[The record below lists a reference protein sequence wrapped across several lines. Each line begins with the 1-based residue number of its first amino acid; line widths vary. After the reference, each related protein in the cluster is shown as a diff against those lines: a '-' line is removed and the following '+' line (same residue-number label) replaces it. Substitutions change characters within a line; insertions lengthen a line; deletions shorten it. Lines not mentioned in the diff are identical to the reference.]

1 MKDKIKSELDQLI
14 HAIAQQRRSADS
26 GSAIAMLKVR
36 VAFQAIVDAADDVDA
51 ESGKVIR
58 MLAAALAGM
67 EQQLESEL
75 WENDHYTRMLIEN
88 VNKSVKEL
96 PEPQADQ
103 NVHKQNDPAVR
114 EAVLKIT
121 DGKCAYCGCDLKTEH
136 HGSDAFVVEHV
147 VPKSKGGPDNIVNF
161 VPSCRGCN
169 NAKSDRHVY
178 HFISN
183 VLPYRMAKA
192 GGAS

>member
-1 MKDKIKSELDQLI
+1 MSEDMKRAMSKLHVTLANRGRAHDFATLTKLLRLRVSLQGAREVLGEYDHPKSVAECLDRAMEEL
-14 HAIAQQRRSADS
+14 
-26 GSAIAMLKVR
+26 G
-36 VAFQAIVDAADDVDA
+36 
-51 ESGKVIR
+51 E
-58 MLAAALAGM
+58 
-67 EQQLESEL
+67 LEFVTEANL
-75 WENDHYTRMLIEN
+75 WENAGD
-88 VNKSVKEL
+88 VFSVLAEANAVAGRVV
-96 PEPQADQ
+96 EVD
-103 NVHKQNDPAVR
+103 VETHKQNDPEVR
-114 EAVLKIT
+114 QAVLDIT
-121 DGKCAYCGCDLKTEH
+121 GGKCAYCGCELQSERN
-136 HGSDAFVVEHV
+136 GSDNFVVEHV